1 MTDDEDTAPGRLAIG
16 ELAELAGV
24 STRAIRHY
32 HAVGLLPEP
41 ERDTSGYR
49 RYGAEQVVIA
59 VRVAR
64 LRALGMP
71 IATIREQ
78 VGRGAVDLT
87 TALHDLAEELDR
99 EVERLTTVRNR
110 LRLLADAGADL
121 PAEAMAEALRVAGRL
136 GAGPL
141 PAAEHE
147 AAALVDALHPGGM
160 AGALEA
166 AGPLLADPELMDRLA
181 GLLERFRA
189 LPDSA
194 EDPDELAVEIAAV
207 LPRPVDAPPPV
218 DVAVMDRLFGSRLAP
233 GQLRCLHRV
242 RALLE
247 GTA

>member
-1 MTDDEDTAPGRLAIG
+1 VTDDEDTALGKLAIG
-16 ELAELAGV
+16 DLAALAGV

-49 RYGAEQVVIA
+49 RYGPAEVVIA

-71 IATIREQ
+71 VATIREQ
-78 VGRGAVDLT
+78 VGHGAVDLS
-87 TALHDLAEELDR
+87 TALHDLAEDLDR

-110 LRLLADAGADL
+110 LRMLADAGAHA
-121 PAEAMAEALRVAGRL
+121 PAEVMAEALRVAGRL
-136 GAGPL
+136 GPGPL

-160 AGALEA
+160 AGALETA
-166 AGPLLADPELMDRLA
+166 APLLADPDLMDRLA

-189 LPDSA
+189 LPDA
-194 EDPDELAVEIAAV
+194 EEDPDELAAEIAAV
-207 LPRPVDAPPPV
+207 LPRPADAPPPV
-218 DVAVMDRLFGSRLAP
+218 DLAVMDRLFGNRLAP
-233 GQLRCLHRV
+233 QQLRCLHRV
-242 RALLE
+242 RALLD
-247 GTA
+247 GAA

>member
-1 MTDDEDTAPGRLAIG
+1 VTDDEDVAPGNLAIG
-16 ELAELAGV
+16 DLAALAGV

-49 RYGAEQVVIA
+49 RYGPADVVNA

-64 LRALGMP
+64 LRTLGMP

-78 VGRGAVDLT
+78 VGSGAVDLT
-87 TALHDLAEELDR
+87 TALRDLAEDLGR

-110 LRLLADAGADL
+110 LRALADAGPGA

-136 GAGPL
+136 AAGPL

-147 AAALVDALHPGGM
+147 AATLVDALHPGGM
-160 AGALEA
+160 AGALET

-189 LPDSA
+189 LPESQ
-194 EDPDELAVEIAAV
+194 EDPDELAAEISAA
-207 LPRPVDAPPPV
+207 LPRPANAPPPV
-218 DVAVMDRLFGSRLAP
+218 DVAVLDRLFGDRLAAQ
-233 GQLRCLHRV
+233 QLRCLHRV

>member
-1 MTDDEDTAPGRLAIG
+1 MTDDEDIAPGRLAIG
-16 ELAELAGV
+16 DLAALAGV

-49 RYGAEQVVIA
+49 RYGPADVVIA

-78 VGRGAVDLT
+78 VGGGAVDLSS
-87 TALHDLAEELDR
+87 ALRDLAEDLDR

-110 LRLLADAGADL
+110 LRLLADAGPGA

-136 GAGPL
+136 GTGPL
-141 PAAEHE
+141 PAPEHE

-160 AGALEA
+160 AGALET

-189 LPDSA
+189 LPESP
-194 EDPDELAVEIAAV
+194 EDPDELAAEIAAA
-207 LPRPVDAPPPV
+207 LPRPADAPPPV
-218 DVAVMDRLFGSRLAP
+218 DVAAMDRLLGDRLAP
-233 GQLRCLHRV
+233 RQLQCLHRM
-242 RALLE
+242 RALLD